1 MAPRRPVESMSDDEQ
16 TFSEHRKL
24 LFAIAYRLLGS
35 AADAEDVVQDA
46 WFKWSAAERA
56 QVSDPKAYLARI
68 VSNLAMDRLRSTR
81 RQREAYVGP
90 WLPEP
95 ILTEPDAS
103 EDVVVAESVSVAMLV
118 VLETLSPLERA
129 VFVLKEVFDFSYAEI
144 ADAVDR
150 SEAAVRQAGHRAR
163 NHIQARRPRFETD
176 RTKRRELTE
185 RFFAASMGGDI
196 NELMELLAPDVA
208 LWTDG
213 GGKVRQAMRPIIGV
227 EKVIRWLAGA
237 VSRPYEGVEIGAI
250 SAEVAEINGAPGVVF
265 SGAGRVIATLTVDL
279 DDDGRIVAI
288 HNVANPDKLHAI
300 ADGITR
306 G

>member
-1 MAPRRPVESMSDDEQ
+1 MAARRYDVTVDEQ

-46 WFKWSAAERA
+46 WFKWSGADRA

-81 RQREAYVGP
+81 RQRETYVGP

-103 EDVVVAESVSVAMLV
+103 EDVAVAESVSVAMLV

-163 NHIQARRPRFETD
+163 NHIQARRPRFEAD

-185 RFFAASMGGDI
+185 RFFAASIGGDI
-196 NELMELLAPDVA
+196 NELMELLAPDVT

-213 GGKVRQAMRPIIGV
+213 GGKVRQAMRPIVGV
-227 EKVIRWLAGA
+227 DNVVRWLAGA
-237 VSRPYEGVEIGAI
+237 ASRPYEGVEIGSM
-250 SAEVAEINGAPGVVF
+250 SAEVVEINGAPGVVF
-265 SGAGRVIATLTVDL
+265 SGAGRIIATLTVDL
-279 DDDGRIVAI
+279 DDDGRIVTI

>member
-1 MAPRRPVESMSDDEQ
+1 MAARRYEVTVDEQ

-185 RFFAASMGGDI
+185 RFFAASMGGDL

-227 EKVIRWLAGA
+227 DKVIRWLAGA
-237 VSRPYEGVEIGAI
+237 ASRPYEGVEIGSM

>member
-1 MAPRRPVESMSDDEQ
+1 MTTDEQ

-46 WFKWSAAERA
+46 WFKWSGADRS

-81 RQREAYVGP
+81 RQRETYVGP

-95 ILTEPDAS
+95 ILTEADAS
-103 EDVVVAESVSVAMLV
+103 EDVAVAESVSVAMLV

-150 SEAAVRQAGHRAR
+150 SESAVRQAAPPRPQPHPGAATALRDRPRQEARGHRAVLR
-163 NHIQARRPRFETD
+163 RHHRRRHQRADGTARA
-176 RTKRRELTE
+176 RTSRCGPTAAARSGRRCGRSSVWT
-185 RFFAASMGGDI
+185 RSSGGSP
-196 NELMELLAPDVA
+196 ARA
-208 LWTDG
+208 
-213 GGKVRQAMRPIIGV
+213 
-227 EKVIRWLAGA
+227 
-237 VSRPYEGVEIGAI
+237 SRPYEGVEIGDM
-250 SAEVAEINGAPGVVF
+250 SAEVVEINGAPGVVI

-279 DDDGRIVAI
+279 DADGRIVTI

-300 ADGITR
+300 ADGVDAR
-306 G
+306 SELA